1 MFATKREGVL
11 VAGSVMVNTGIYALV
26 VRFVIGTVGIG
37 IRELRVRFAASW

>member
-26 VRFVIGTVGIG
+26 VRFVVGAVG
-37 IRELRVRFAASW
+37 AGVREVELR